1 MSTVRSFEDPEIWQ
15 LARNIAKKIFRIT
28 KDIDMYRHG
37 GIVNQIRDSSGSV
50 MDNIAEGFERE
61 GNKEFKQY
69 LYIAKGSNGETRSQ
83 LYRLFDQELISKKSF
98 DDVYTDS
105 VLLTRK
111 IKKFIEYLKD
121 SNLSGQKYR

>member
-1 MSTVRSFEDPEIWQ
+1 MSTLKKFEDLEIWQ
-15 LARNIAKKIFRIT
+15 LARQISLKIFKIT
-28 KDIDMYRHG
+28 KDIDMYRHS
-37 GIVNQIRDSSGSV
+37 GIVNQVRDASGSV

-83 LYRLFDQELISKKSF
+83 LYRLLDQELISKKSF
-98 DDVYTDS
+98 DDVYNES

-111 IKKFIEYLKD
+111 IKKFIEYLKESD
-121 SNLSGQKYR
+121 LSGQKYR